1 MTNKEAHL
9 RIFHGARWKR
19 PGPEQSEGWL
29 VWLERVAGEERIVV
43 SAKIVEIPERI
54 ELSLWQERVQSEI
67 NQDIIVVAHS
77 LGNLGVLNAIT
88 VGLVEQAKA
97 LILVGVTDK
106 VIPKYQTWMN
116 TFLSSPFNYEKIKD
130 AEIPT
135 VVIHAEDDQFIP
147 PVEAEVLAQNLG
159 AAFILRDKGGHFL
172 DMPERD
178 NCQEFSLVLQLVR
191 QFASI

>member
-19 PGPEQSEGWL
+19 PSPEQSEGWL
-29 VWLERVAGEERIVV
+29 VWLERVASEERIVA

-54 ELSLWQERVQSEI
+54 KLSLWQERVQSEI

-116 TFLSSPFNYEKIKD
+116 TFLSSPFNYKKIKD

-135 VVIHAEDDQFIP
+135 VVIHAEDDQFIS